1 MKKLALIVAVSVA
14 LPFAACGKKQPVAQQ
29 PAPPET
35 STIPEPP
42 PPAPAPEQPVVNT
55 VPDDYARIKD
65 MSLEEINRTIVPSL
79 FPDVHFDY
87 DRSEIKDSEKTI
99 LTTSAENLKKFDFL
113 KITLEGHADE
123 RGTAEY
129 NLALS
134 ERRSRSVFDYLVSLG
149 VDGARLR
156 TVGYGKEIPLCTDG
170 TEECH
175 ARNRRG
181 HFAVTGK

>member
-1 MKKLALIVAVSVA
+1 MKNLALAVAVSLA
-14 LPFAACGKKQPVAQQ
+14 LPFAACHKEKPVVQA

-35 STIPEPP
+35 ETTPEAP
-42 PPAPAPEQPVVNT
+42 PPAPVAESPIVNT
-55 VPDDYARIKD
+55 VPDEYARIKD
-65 MSLEEINRTIVPSL
+65 MSLDEINRNLVPTL

-87 DRSEIKDSEKTI
+87 DRAEVKDQDRAI
-99 LTTSAENLKKFDFL
+99 LQQSAANLKKFDFL

-134 ERRSRSVFDYLVSLG
+134 ERRSRAVFEYLVSLG
-149 VDGARLR
+149 IDGNRLK
-156 TVGYGKEIPLCTDG
+156 TVGYGKEIPLCADG